1 MSLTDV
7 PQPNWTDTQLKT
19 IRVRELLSNVV
30 GHADSALHQVRNVIR
45 GHRTAIATE
54 LGDDAAALLT
64 TYAKLKEAVETAK
77 EITVEDIPNG

>member
-1 MSLTDV
+1 MSLTDI
-7 PQPNWTDTQLKT
+7 PQPNWTAAQLKA
-19 IRVRELLSNVV
+19 IQVRELLSNVV

-64 TYAKLKEAVETAK
+64 TYTKLQEAVETAK
-77 EITVEDIPNG
+77 EIIVEDMPNG